1 MTKTVQ
7 GRQFRTSPKSTANFG
22 PTEFLNGKCDVS
34 YVEEFYKDAFKDY
47 VRLKLQ
53 RDILLD
59 QAKEKEIELVDF
71 ESLLN
76 VLKAN
81 VVLFPLIQE
90 LVKLVKIVLCMP
102 VCNCTAERSFSSLRQ
117 LKTYV

>member
-1 MTKTVQ
+1 M
-7 GRQFRTSPKSTANFG
+7 
-22 PTEFLNGKCDVS
+22 FLNGKCDVS

-90 LVKLVKIVLCMP
+90 LVKLVKIVLCTP
-102 VCNCTAERSFSSLRQ
+102 VCNCTAERSFSSLRR
-117 LKTYV
+117 LKTYL